1 MGYYDQLGK
10 YISRQD
16 LTSDLAIISDL
27 CGNDVL
33 AKLLRR
39 FRSVNVYFDQ
49 KPFVNAKKR
58 LAKDLIKKGA
68 SKREVAAQLGLF
80 WAEIED

>member
-1 MGYYDQLGK
+1 MDYYDQLGG
-10 YISRQD
+10 YIKKQE
-16 LTSDLAIISDL
+16 LTPELMAICDI
-27 CGNDVL
+27 CGPDIF

-39 FRSVNVYFDQ
+39 FRSVKVFFDQ

-58 LAKDLIKKGA
+58 LAKDLVKKGA